1 MGVLYYK
8 NRYLLMAKAPLDF
21 SELKKAYP
29 ELRYDSTGLLAQGYL
44 DKDLLN
50 RLRAGISAPLQ
61 IVECELDG
69 IVVDEGD
76 IIDTLLE
83 QHIQRGGKGILEHQT
98 YKRFGKSTEKVY
110 RIDKGEGTPGKQTHI
125 HVKNKHGQL
134 FAMNIDGTS
143 HDHFKVQLS
152 KHDQKALADLGF
164 TVPVNG
170 ILEWLIPESDNR
182 QLLCD

>member
-1 MGVLYYK
+1 
-8 NRYLLMAKAPLDF
+8 MANAPLDF
-21 SELKKAYP
+21 SELKKVYP
-29 ELRYDSTGLLAQGYL
+29 ELRYDSTGLLAQGYP

-50 RLRAGISAPLQ
+50 KLRAGISVPVQ
-61 IVECELDG
+61 IVECIVDG

-76 IIDTLLE
+76 IIDTLLKQYIE
-83 QHIQRGGKGILEHQT
+83 NGENAILEHQT

-110 RIDKGEGTPGKQTHI
+110 RIDKEDGTPGKQTHI

-143 HDHFKVQLS
+143 HDHCKVQLS
-152 KHDQKALADLGF
+152 KHDQKALSDLGF
-164 TVPVNG
+164 TVPVDG
-170 ILEWLIPESDNR
+170 ILEWFIPETENR